1 MVTLP
6 IAIWVKALLVLLAGA
21 FCDVLLTNRLRC
33 VASMYVANQEP
44 QNRNVSP
51 EQPLPENKVW
61 ARAGELAKLRLAAT
75 AMVATILRKGTPCQ
89 VVGELGPNNR
99 RFSAKT
105 ASTMQLEL
113 TDFYTTLYGTK
124 HYEKTSTN

>member
-1 MVTLP
+1 
-6 IAIWVKALLVLLAGA
+6 VL
-21 FCDVLLTNRLRC
+21 
-33 VASMYVANQEP
+33 
-44 QNRNVSP
+44 P
-51 EQPLPENKVW
+51 EQPLPVNKVW
-61 ARAGELAKLRLAAT
+61 ARTGELAKLRLAAT

-89 VVGELGPNNR
+89 LVGELGPNNR

-105 ASTMQLEL
+105 ASTIQLEL